1 MRCFSLPNSKNTI
14 EIKRLKKEGRI
25 KHIGSQTELKILSN
39 YPESTADTSWLSST
53 YVFDRQFS
61 DDRALILFLRKITQS
76 YYYNLMLYNIH
87 HCINL
92 YTKAQITALTIVS
105 AQQRTNIFNPA
116 HINPQIVSRQEERGR
131 RIIAQ
136 LGHFQDIWA
145 TFEI

>member
-1 MRCFSLPNSKNTI
+1 LSISKNTI

-39 YPESTADTSWLSST
+39 YPESTAVTSWLSST

-61 DDRALILFLRKITQS
+61 DDRALILFKKKITQS

-87 HCINL
+87 YCINL
-92 YTKAQITALTIVS
+92 YTTAQITPLTIVS
-105 AQQRTNIFNPA
+105 AQQRTNMFNQV
-116 HINPQIVSRQEERGR
+116 HINPSIVTRQEGWGR

>member
-14 EIKRLKKEGRI
+14 ELKRSKKEGRI
-25 KHIGSQTELKILSN
+25 KHIDSQTELKMLSK
-39 YPESTADTSWLSST
+39 YSGSTWRTSWLS
-53 YVFDRQFS
+53 DRQFS
-61 DDRALILFLRKITQS
+61 DDRALILFLRKVTQS
-76 YYYNLMLYNIH
+76 YYYNLMLYNTH

-116 HINPQIVSRQEERGR
+116 YINPSIVARPEGRGR

>member
-1 MRCFSLPNSKNTI
+1 MPNSKNTI

-25 KHIGSQTELKILSN
+25 KHIDSQTELKTLSK
-39 YPESTADTSWLSST
+39 YSGSTWRTSWLS
-53 YVFDRQFS
+53 DRQFS
-61 DDRALILFLRKITQS
+61 DDRALILFLRKITQN
-76 YYYNLMLYNIH
+76 YYYNLILYNIH
-87 HCINL
+87 QCINL

-105 AQQRTNIFNPA
+105 AQQRTNMFNQV
-116 HINPQIVSRQEERGR
+116 HINPSIVTRQEGWGR